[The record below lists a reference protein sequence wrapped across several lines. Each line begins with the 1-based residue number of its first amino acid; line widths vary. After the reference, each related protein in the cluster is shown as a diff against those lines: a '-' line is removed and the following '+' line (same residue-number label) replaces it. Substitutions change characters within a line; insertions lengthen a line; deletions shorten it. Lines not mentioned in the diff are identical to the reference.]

1 MERWY
6 LGCSFEKAL
15 RVPWADT
22 WCSRRSRASAPSGSA
37 NMSVPR
43 KKWDEETT
51 TRLRVAVCLHILST
65 IRLLYV
71 YYIASQ
77 REASHITTMIE
88 SQEWD
93 SPKSPQV
100 LWGEKN
106 MRNQQLL
113 FIDPLHPGWTRLR
126 HNMQPSHLASC
137 GENFKTVT
145 KTSCS
150 STNNHVITHGTA
162 QNLIWVCLQMVYIPI
177 FWVTLTRKIMI
188 TQCM

>member
-1 MERWY
+1 MQPEVQSFSTQWVSKHVSPPKKMRWRDHHT
-6 LGCSFEKAL
+6 FES
-15 RVPWADT
+15 
-22 WCSRRSRASAPSGSA
+22 CC
-37 NMSVPR
+37 MSTHSVY
-43 KKWDEETT
+43 
-51 TRLRVAVCLHILST
+51 C
-65 IRLLYV
+65 LLYV

-113 FIDPLHPGWTRLR
+113 LIDPLHPGWTRLR

-150 STNNHVITHGTA
+150 TTNNHVITHGTA
-162 QNLIWVCLQMVYIPI
+162 QNLIWVCLQMVYIP
-177 FWVTLTRKIMI
+177 FFGVTLTRKIMI